1 MVVLKEK
8 LIEVPSAIG
17 RCLPEIDTQLH
28 SSRWRLITL
37 ANVRTRELNDEERGC
52 PEHIAIEMT
61 IGNAGRFYASSKS
74 RDQLLF
80 AGGVTHNCQKPTNPN
95 VNPRDF
101 TQSERGMVVIV
112 TVFWVKGAFCVVWR
126 GADIYSEGN
135 YLVP

>member
-1 MVVLKEK
+1 M
-8 LIEVPSAIG
+8 
-17 RCLPEIDTQLH
+17 PEIGIRLH

-52 PEHIAIEMT
+52 PGHKTIEGT

-80 AGGVTHNCQKPTNPN
+80 ASGVTHNCQKPTNPN
-95 VNPRDF
+95 VNLRDF
-101 TQSERGMVVIV
+101 AQSERRMVMIV
-112 TVFWVKGAFCVVWR
+112 PVFWVKGAFCVVWR